1 MLVSQKCRYA
11 LRAIFELARRH
22 GMGPVKNSEIAQA
35 QAIPARFLELI
46 MNQLKRGGFVASRR
60 GRVGGYVLLHDPT
73 EVTIGSVVR
82 FIQGPLD
89 PARCAEANS
98 RDEYTLRERGVF
110 LGMWERVRESISKVY
125 DGTTFQ
131 DLLDEDARLCDREFV
146 PSYAI

>member
-131 DLLDEDARLCDREFV
+131 DLLDEDARLCDTEFV